1 MGAPQTS
8 GVVSAVLACIGTDI
22 DKFDLCGT
30 KVKAIERSEIPPRLC
45 WRETHRRA
53 LDCFPHPWCSSTLK
67 RGAIRVLGYVISAS
81 ERHASQLMSMKQ
93 YAALALNAVSCRNP
107 SISDERIGRM
117 VDRRCRSSLH
127 NEHYQPESSVLS
139 NISVIAENHDG
150 FILLTP
156 ISLTILYLFGCNH
169 ASTFPTSHTE
179 ASICRPA
186 IFSIACVA
194 SRRYRHF
201 GNLLFCRNSPLDFA
215 SILHQFLLCPSFCI
229 SNN

>member
-1 MGAPQTS
+1 M
-8 GVVSAVLACIGTDI
+8 
-22 DKFDLCGT
+22 
-30 KVKAIERSEIPPRLC
+30 
-45 WRETHRRA
+45 
-53 LDCFPHPWCSSTLK
+53 K

-93 YAALALNAVSCRNP
+93 YAAPALSAVSCRNP

-117 VDRRCRSSLH
+117 VDHRCRSTLH
-127 NEHYQPESSVLS
+127 NERYPARASRQGESSVLC
-139 NISVIAENHDG
+139 NISVIAENHDE
-150 FILLTP
+150 FILLAP
-156 ISLTILYLFGCNH
+156 ISVTILYLFGCNH

-201 GNLLFCRNSPLDFA
+201 GNLLFRGNSPLDFA
-215 SILHQFLLCPSFCI
+215 SILHQFLLYSSFCI
-229 SNN
+229 SKN